1 MDRCS
6 RRVPRVFVAAAC
18 ALALSGCAPLVERPR
33 PAPTGPITVEA
44 SSPPITAKDLDARIA
59 ALTDPRTEGRGTGT
73 PGEAAAADWLARAFV
88 AAGLVPAGDA
98 WEHVFEFTAGVSLG
112 PDNRFEV
119 DGAAAELDRDWRPLA
134 FSRAG
139 AFEASDVVFVGYGLV
154 APAAGDAPAH
164 DDFGDVDV
172 RDRWVLVLRDLPQTL
187 DADRR
192 RALRRHAGLRYKAM
206 IARDR
211 GARGVLFAS
220 GPLGRFR
227 EELVPLRFDASLAG
241 TSIATLS
248 LSDALAEKLLVGT
261 GRSLEAWQQDAGAAI
276 EDAEGHAIATRLE
289 ATRVGA
295 RIDLQTERRTG
306 RNVVGRLV
314 VGAEPSVQTI
324 VIGAHYDHLGRG
336 QGAGSLARPEEAG
349 AIHPGA
355 DDNAS
360 GTAVVVEL
368 AESLAARRARG
379 ENIGHRDFVF
389 AAWSGEE
396 LGLLG
401 SDAWVGDHVNPHEP
415 GAGPVAYLNFDMVG
429 RLRDA
434 LVVQGLGSSP
444 DWTPLVEETAERLG
458 LPVETQQDSYVPTDA
473 TSFYTHGVPVL
484 SAFTGVHGEYH
495 TPRDTQDLLN
505 LEGAARIAQLF
516 EDLALAIGGAE
527 RAPEYQAQ
535 KDPAAGRSRGGFR
548 VYLGTIPD
556 YANTDVVGVLLSG
569 VAPEG
574 PAARAGL
581 RRGDLIVGADDRT
594 IENLYDY
601 TFALEAMRI
610 GEPVRL
616 RVLRDGEP
624 IELELVP
631 GSRD

>member
-1 MDRCS
+1 
-6 RRVPRVFVAAAC
+6 
-18 ALALSGCAPLVERPR
+18 
-33 PAPTGPITVEA
+33 
-44 SSPPITAKDLDARIA
+44 
-59 ALTDPRTEGRGTGT
+59 
-73 PGEAAAADWLARAFV
+73 
-88 AAGLVPAGDA
+88 
-98 WEHVFEFTAGVSLG
+98 
-112 PDNRFEV
+112 
-119 DGAAAELDRDWRPLA
+119 
-134 FSRAG
+134 
-139 AFEASDVVFVGYGLV
+139 
-154 APAAGDAPAH
+154 
-164 DDFGDVDV
+164 V

-241 TSIATLS
+241 TSIAILS

-276 EDAEGHAIATRLE
+276 EDAEGRAIATRLE
-289 ATRVGA
+289 ETRAGA

-379 ENIGHRDFVF
+379 ENIGPRDFVF

-444 DWTPLVEETAERLG
+444 DWTPLVEETAERRG

-484 SAFTGVHGEYH
+484 AAFTGVHGEYH

-505 LEGAARIAQLF
+505 LEGTARIAQLF

-624 IELELVP
+624 IEREIVP